1 VRVRGLVVSSSEKRE
16 VTTSDEQRPDEEPAA
31 STIRRRRTWPTPI
44 WMPKLVRNVLI
55 VVAVL
60 AVLAVLVFVAWRVPS
75 ALIIAVG
82 GFALATLLSA
92 PVRDLSYVMPRRS
105 RGLAVLSTFLAV
117 MVLIVVGAIFLV
129 PRLAAQFSTLS
140 EALPLIADAGRRY
153 LMVGLELLDEWGL
166 LAGTPEQVAS
176 RMEGDLSS
184 SVGDITGGMLGDPFA
199 VVSGVFG
206 FVVSLFGAIFVA
218 AYLLADTRTIKAT
231 YLMMVPA
238 PYRHDARDLWNAFE
252 HSFSRY
258 MNGLLLDLL
267 IQGALSALVLFL
279 IGVPYAL
286 ALGAWVSLTALIPY
300 FGAWLGAIPAVIIA
314 FTVSPLKALLT
325 LIAFFVIQ
333 QVEGNFLLPR
343 IQGQAL
349 HIHPVP
355 ILLAVI
361 VGWGLFG
368 IVGMVLAIP
377 ALAVVRVLYDFF
389 SIRLRTRE

>member
-1 VRVRGLVVSSSEKRE
+1 LVVASSQERKT
-16 VTTSDEQRPDEEPAA
+16 TTSDEKKPDEATDS

-44 WMPKLVRNVLI
+44 WVPKLVRNVLI

-60 AVLAVLVFVAWRVPS
+60 VVLAALMFVAWRVPS

-82 GFALATLLSA
+82 GFALATLLS
-92 PVRDLSYVMPRRS
+92 YVMPRRS
-105 RGLAVLSTFLAV
+105 RGLAVLSTFLAI
-117 MVLIVVGAIFLV
+117 MVLTVVGGIFLV
-129 PRLAAQFSTLS
+129 PRLAAQFTTLS
-140 EALPLIADAGRRY
+140 EALPLLADAGRRY
-153 LMVGLELLDEWGL
+153 LIVGLELLDKWGFV
-166 LAGTPEQVAS
+166 AGTPEQVAS
-176 RMEGDLSS
+176 RIEGELFGR
-184 SVGDITGGMLGDPFA
+184 VGDFTGGMLGDPFA
-199 VVSGVFG
+199 LVSGVFG
-206 FVVSLFGAIFVA
+206 LVVTLFGAVFVG
-218 AYLLADTRTIKAT
+218 AYLLADSRRIKAA
-231 YLMMVPA
+231 YLMVVPA
-238 PYRHDARDLWNAFE
+238 TYRHDARDLWNAFE

-267 IQGALSALVLFL
+267 IQGALSALVLYL

-314 FTVSPLKALLT
+314 FTVSPLKAVLT

-368 IVGMVLAIP
+368 IMGMVLAIP
-377 ALAVVRVLYDFF
+377 ALAVMRVLYDFF

>member
-1 VRVRGLVVSSSEKRE
+1 LVVASSQERKT
-16 VTTSDEQRPDEEPAA
+16 TTSDEKKPDEATDS

-44 WMPKLVRNVLI
+44 WVPKLVRNVLI

-60 AVLAVLVFVAWRVPS
+60 VVLAALMFVAWRVPS

-105 RGLAVLSTFLAV
+105 RGLAVLSTFLAI
-117 MVLIVVGAIFLV
+117 MVLIVVGGIFLV
-129 PRLAAQFSTLS
+129 PRLAAQFTTLS

-153 LMVGLELLDEWGL
+153 LIVGLELLDKWGFV
-166 LAGTPEQVAS
+166 AGTPEQVAS
-176 RMEGDLSS
+176 RIEGELFGR
-184 SVGDITGGMLGDPFA
+184 VGDFTGGMLGDPFA
-199 VVSGVFG
+199 LVSGVFG
-206 FVVSLFGAIFVA
+206 LVVTLFGAVFVG
-218 AYLLADTRTIKAT
+218 AYLLADSRRIKAA
-231 YLMMVPA
+231 YLMVVPA
-238 PYRHDARDLWNAFE
+238 TYRHDARDLWNAFE

-267 IQGALSALVLFL
+267 IQGALSALVLYL

-314 FTVSPLKALLT
+314 FTVSPLKAVLT

-368 IVGMVLAIP
+368 IMGMVLAIP
-377 ALAVVRVLYDFF
+377 ALAVMRVLYDFF

>member
-1 VRVRGLVVSSSEKRE
+1 LVVSSSQERKA
-16 VTTSDEQRPDEEPAA
+16 TMSDKKKPAEGNGT
-31 STIRRRRTWPTPI
+31 STIRRRTWPTPI
-44 WMPKLVRNVLI
+44 WIPKLVRNVLI

-60 AVLAVLVFVAWRVPS
+60 VVLAALVFVAWRVPS

-92 PVRDLSYVMPRRS
+92 PVRDLSRIMPRRS
-105 RGLAVLSTFLAV
+105 RGLAVLSTFLAIIG
-117 MVLIVVGAIFLV
+117 LIVVGAFSVV
-129 PRLAAQFSTLS
+129 PRLMAQFSTLS

-153 LMVGLELLDEWGL
+153 LLGGLELLDEWGL
-166 LAGTPEQVAS
+166 LPGTPERTAS
-176 RMEGDLSS
+176 RIEGDLSGR
-184 SVGDITGGMLGDPFA
+184 VGGLTGGMFGDPFA
-199 VVSGVFG
+199 LVSGVFG
-206 FVVSLFGAIFVA
+206 LVVALFGVVFVA
-218 AYLLADTRTIKAT
+218 AYLLADTRRIKAT
-231 YLMMVPA
+231 YLMRVPA

-258 MNGLLLDLL
+258 MNGLFLDLF
-267 IQGALSALVLFL
+267 IQGAVSALVLYL

-300 FGAWLGAIPAVIIA
+300 FGAWLGAIPAVMLA
-314 FTVSPLKALLT
+314 FTVSPLKAVLT

-343 IQGQAL
+343 IQGRAL

-361 VGWGLFG
+361 VGWGVFG
-368 IVGMVLAIP
+368 IMGIVLAVP
-377 ALAVVRVLYDFF
+377 ALAVVRVLYDFLHV
-389 SIRLRTRE
+389 RLRTRE

>member
-1 VRVRGLVVSSSEKRE
+1 M
-16 VTTSDEQRPDEEPAA
+16 SDKKKPVEGNGT
-31 STIRRRRTWPTPI
+31 STIRRRTWPTPI
-44 WMPKLVRNVLI
+44 WIPKLVRNVLI

-60 AVLAVLVFVAWRVPS
+60 VVLAALVFVAWRVPS

-92 PVRDLSYVMPRRS
+92 PVRDLSRIMPRRS
-105 RGLAVLSTFLAV
+105 RGLAVLSTFLAIIG
-117 MVLIVVGAIFLV
+117 LIVVGAFFVV
-129 PRLAAQFSTLS
+129 PRLMAQFATLS

-153 LMVGLELLDEWGL
+153 LLGGLELLDEWGL
-166 LAGTPEQVAS
+166 LPGTPERTAS
-176 RMEGDLSS
+176 RIEGDLSGR
-184 SVGDITGGMLGDPFA
+184 VGGLTGGMFGDPFA
-199 VVSGVFG
+199 LVSGVFG
-206 FVVSLFGAIFVA
+206 LVVALFGVVFVA
-218 AYLLADTRTIKAT
+218 AYLLADTRRIKAT
-231 YLMMVPA
+231 YLMRVPA

-258 MNGLLLDLL
+258 MNGLFLDLF
-267 IQGALSALVLFL
+267 IQGAVSALVLYL

-300 FGAWLGAIPAVIIA
+300 FGAWLGAIPAVILA
-314 FTVSPLKALLT
+314 FTVSPLKAVLT

-368 IVGMVLAIP
+368 IMGIVLAVP
-377 ALAVVRVLYDFF
+377 ALAVVRVLYDFLRV
-389 SIRLRTRE
+389 RLRTRE

>member
-1 VRVRGLVVSSSEKRE
+1 VSSSQERKA
-16 VTTSDEQRPDEEPAA
+16 TMSDKKQPDEGNGT
-31 STIRRRRTWPTPI
+31 STIRRRRRTWPTPI
-44 WMPKLVRNVLI
+44 WIPKLARNVLI
-55 VVAVL
+55 VVAVVVVM
-60 AVLAVLVFVAWRVPS
+60 AALVFVAWRVPS
-75 ALIIAVG
+75 ALVITVG

-92 PVRDLSYVMPRRS
+92 PVRDLSYIMPRRS
-105 RGLAVLSTFLAV
+105 RGLAVLSTFLAIV
-117 MVLIVVGAIFLV
+117 GLIVLGAFFIV
-129 PRLAAQFSTLS
+129 PRLAAQFSTLR
-140 EALPLIADAGRRY
+140 EALPLIVDAGRRY
-153 LMVGLELLDEWGL
+153 LLGGLELLDEWGL
-166 LAGTPEQVAS
+166 LPGTPERTAS
-176 RMEGDLSS
+176 RIEGDLSGR
-184 SVGDITGGMLGDPFA
+184 VGDFTGGMFGDPFA
-199 VVSGVFG
+199 LVSGVFG
-206 FVVSLFGAIFVA
+206 LVVALFGAIFVA

-231 YLMMVPA
+231 YLMAVPA
-238 PYRHDARDLWNAFE
+238 PYRHDARELWNAFE

-286 ALGAWVSLTALIPY
+286 ALGAWVTLTALIPY

-314 FTVSPLKALLT
+314 FTVSPLKAVLT
-325 LIAFFVIQ
+325 LIAFVVIQ

-368 IVGMVLAIP
+368 IVGMLLAVP
-377 ALAVVRVLYDFF
+377 ALAVVRVLYDFLRV
-389 SIRLRTRE
+389 RLRTRE

>member
-1 VRVRGLVVSSSEKRE
+1 VRVRRLVESSSKKRE
-16 VTTSDEQRPDEEPAA
+16 ATTSDEKNLDEESGA

-44 WMPKLVRNVLI
+44 WVPKLVRNVVI
-55 VVAVL
+55 GVAVL
-60 AVLAVLVFVAWRVPS
+60 ALLAALVFVAWRVPS

-82 GFALATLLSA
+82 GFALATVLSA
-92 PVRDLSYVMPRRS
+92 PVRGLSRIMPRRS
-105 RGLAVLSTFLAV
+105 RGLAVLTTFLAIV
-117 MVLIVVGAIFLV
+117 GLIVAGSLLV
-129 PRLAAQFSTLS
+129 VPQLTAQFAMLS
-140 EALPLIADAGRRY
+140 DALPLMADAGRHY
-153 LMVGLELLDEWGL
+153 LLVGLELLDGWGL
-166 LAGTPEQVAS
+166 LPGTPEHVAS
-176 RMEGDLSS
+176 RIEGDLSN
-184 SVGDITGGMLGDPFA
+184 SVGAFTGGMLGDPFA
-199 VVSGVFG
+199 LVSGVFG
-206 FVVSLFGAIFVA
+206 LVVSLFGVVFVGAYLLVDTRRIKA
-218 AYLLADTRTIKAT
+218 AYLMR
-231 YLMMVPA
+231 VPLL
-238 PYRHDARDLWNAFE
+238 YRHDARDLWNAFE

-258 MNGLLLDLL
+258 MSGLLLDLL
-267 IQGALSALVLFL
+267 IQGAVSALVLYL

-300 FGAWLGAIPAVIIA
+300 FGAWLGAIPAVILA
-314 FTVSPLKALLT
+314 FTISPLKALLT

-389 SIRLRTRE
+389 SIRIRTGE

>member
-1 VRVRGLVVSSSEKRE
+1 LVVSSSKKRE
-16 VTTSDEQRPDEEPAA
+16 ATTSDEKNLDEGSGA

-44 WMPKLVRNVLI
+44 WVPKLVRNVLI

-60 AVLAVLVFVAWRVPS
+60 ALLAVLVFVAWQVPS
-75 ALIIAVG
+75 ALIITVG

-105 RGLAVLSTFLAV
+105 RGLAVLSTFLAIV
-117 MVLIVVGAIFLV
+117 GLIVVGAIFLV

-153 LMVGLELLDEWGL
+153 LLAGLELLDEWGL
-166 LAGTPEQVAS
+166 LAGTPERVAS
-176 RMEGDLSS
+176 RIEVDLSS
-184 SVGDITGGMLGDPFA
+184 SVGDFTGGMLGDPFA
-199 VVSGVFG
+199 LVSGVFG
-206 FVVSLFGAIFVA
+206 FVVALFGVVFVA

-231 YLMMVPA
+231 YLMRVPA

-258 MNGLLLDLL
+258 MSGLFLDLL
-267 IQGALSALVLFL
+267 IQGAVSAVVLYL

-314 FTVSPLKALLT
+314 FTVSPLKAVLT

-343 IQGQAL
+343 IQGRAL

-368 IVGMVLAIP
+368 IVGMVLAVP
-377 ALAVVRVLYDFF
+377 AMAVLRVLYDFF
-389 SIRLRTRE
+389 SVRLRTRE

>member
-1 VRVRGLVVSSSEKRE
+1 MSDDKKPNEGTVS
-16 VTTSDEQRPDEEPAA
+16 
-31 STIRRRRTWPTPI
+31 STIRSRRTWPTPI
-44 WMPKLVRNVLI
+44 WVPKLVRNVLI
-55 VVAVL
+55 AVAVL
-60 AVLAVLVFVAWRVPS
+60 VALAVLVFVAWRVPS

-82 GFALATLLSA
+82 GFALATVLSA
-92 PVRDLSYVMPRRS
+92 PVRDLSRIMPRRS
-105 RGLAVLSTFLAV
+105 RGLAVLCTFLAI
-117 MVLIVVGAIFLV
+117 MVLILVGGIFLV
-129 PRLAAQFSTLS
+129 PRLAAQFATLS
-140 EALPLIADAGRRY
+140 DALPLIADAGRLY
-153 LMVGLELLDEWGL
+153 LLEGLELLDKWGL

-176 RMEGDLSS
+176 RIEGDLSG
-184 SVGDITGGMLGDPFA
+184 SVGDFTGGMLGDPVA
-199 VVSGVFG
+199 LISGVFG
-206 FVVSLFGAIFVA
+206 LVVSLFGVVFVA
-218 AYLLADTRTIKAT
+218 AYLLADTRRIKAI
-231 YLMMVPA
+231 YLMMAPA

-267 IQGALSALVLFL
+267 IQGALSALVLYL

-300 FGAWLGAIPAVIIA
+300 IGSWLGAIPAVIIA
-314 FTVSPLKALLT
+314 FTVSPLKAVLT

-343 IQGQAL
+343 IQGQAI

-368 IVGMVLAIP
+368 IMGMVLAIP

-389 SIRLRTRE
+389 SLRLRTRE